1 MVSCVSLSYI
11 KSALVI
17 HHSLYCG
24 KVPFRIVTKIFGHY
38 IVLWIHVI
46 DTICTFS
53 SYHKKRTQA
62 VLTAPMPLDLL
73 RITQEILRYSC
84 HVVYVRITSFL
95 IRISENLD
103 EELTAGDIFFKEE
116 FNDSSFVKIRQKV
129 GAFQG

>member
-1 MVSCVSLSYI
+1 M
-11 KSALVI
+11 
-17 HHSLYCG
+17 
-24 KVPFRIVTKIFGHY
+24 
-38 IVLWIHVI
+38 
-46 DTICTFS
+46 
-53 SYHKKRTQA
+53 
-62 VLTAPMPLDLL
+62 TAPMPLDLL